1 MSILAL
7 ETSCDETGAALVE
20 NGTKILAN
28 VVASSVALHQKSGG
42 IIPETAARQQLAFLL
57 PVLEEAL
64 RQCQPQKDPR
74 QTLKEDIDAIAVTA
88 GPGLVGSLVVGV
100 EAAKT
105 LSFLT
110 GKPLLPVNHLLGHLF
125 ANWLE
130 KEEKAFP
137 PLPAVALIAS
147 GGHTDLVKVEKKG
160 PGFSFCYLGG
170 TRDDAAGEC
179 FDKCARVLG
188 LGYPGGPA
196 IAQAAANF
204 SPKESPKIRLPRP
217 MLDAP
222 NFDFSFSGLKTAV
235 VNKIRE
241 LEKKGPL
248 SPATINALAW
258 EIQEAIGDCLVG
270 KTLKAAAGSRA
281 QAILLGGGV
290 CANKR
295 LREKLEE
302 ENRNR
307 FSLFIPP
314 PSFCT
319 DNAAPIAAAA
329 YFLKPP
335 SVLPSNLKAQPNLRI
350 A

>member
-1 MSILAL
+1 MLILAL
-7 ETSCDETGAALVE
+7 ETSCDETGAAVVE

-28 VVASSVALHQKSGG
+28 VVASSVAFHHNSGG
-42 IIPETAARQQLAFLL
+42 IIPETAARQQLAYLL

-64 RQCQPQKDPR
+64 RQYRPQKDPR
-74 QTLKEDIDAIAVTA
+74 QTLEEDIDAIAVTA

-110 GKPLLPVNHLLGHLF
+110 GKPLLPINHLLGHLF

-130 KEEKAFP
+130 KAEKDFP

-147 GGHTDLVKVEKKG
+147 GGHTDLVKVEKG
-160 PGFSFCYLGG
+160 SPFSFFYLGG

-179 FDKCARVLG
+179 FDKCARALG

-204 SPKESPKIRLPRP
+204 SQKEGPKIRLPRP
-217 MLDAP
+217 MLGAP

-248 SPATINALAW
+248 SPTVINALAW
-258 EIQEAIGDCLVG
+258 EIQEAISDCLVG
-270 KTLKAAAGSRA
+270 KTLKVAAAN
-281 QAILLGGGV
+281 QAKAVLLGGGV
-290 CANKR
+290 CANQR

-302 ENRNR
+302 ENRGR
-307 FSLFIPP
+307 FSLFIPK

-319 DNAAPIAAAA
+319 DNAAPIAATA
-329 YFLKPP
+329 YFLKPKAVPP
-335 SVLPSNLKAQPNLRI
+335 SSLKAQPNLRI